1 MECPRERMEVEL
13 QARHDAEVR
22 AGAAQAPEQLRLLVR
37 ARPHEPPVGG
47 HELDR
52 AEAVDRQPEVALE
65 PADPAAEG
73 QPGHAGM
80 ADDADRTDEA
90 MLLGRDVKLAEERSP
105 ARPRDAGRRVD
116 AHIVHAAEVDDD
128 AAVGRGI
135 AKPAMTASAD
145 GDFELPIAAEPNRRG
160 DVVDAG
166 RPNHDGRSTVD
177 RRVPDPAG
185 IVVGRVVGG
194 NDLAGKRVA
203 KFVELGA
210 CRCDHGESLAA

>member
-1 MECPRERMEVEL
+1 MERSRERMEVEF

-22 AGAAQAPEQLRLLVR
+22 TGAAQAPEQLRLLVR
-37 ARPHEPPVGG
+37 ARPHEPPVGS

-52 AEAVDRQPEVALE
+52 AEAVDRQPEPALE
-65 PADPAAEG
+65 PADTTAES
-73 QPGHAGM
+73 QSGHAGM
-80 ADDADRTDEA
+80 TDDADRTDET
-90 MLLGRDVKLAEERSP
+90 MLLRSDIELAEERSP
-105 ARPRDAGRRVD
+105 ARPRNARRGVD
-116 AHIVHAAEVDDD
+116 ADIVHATEVDDD

-145 GDFELPIAAEPNRRG
+145 SDFELPIAAEPNRRG

-185 IVVGRVVGG
+185 IVVCRVVGR

-210 CRCDHGESLAA
+210 SRCDHAESLAA